1 MESFLDGC
9 LIVNYR
15 LGGNIVDVAATTY
28 QQAILAVVQP
38 FHAPDAS
45 ALVEAWKA
53 AYAHSP
59 ALLDSHFLVRIIPFV
74 LRVGEI

>member
-9 LIVNYR
+9 LIVNSR

-28 QQAILAVVQP
+28 QQAILAVVKP

-45 ALVEAWKA
+45 APVEVWEAV
-53 AYAHSP
+53 YAHSP
-59 ALLDSHFLVRIIPFV
+59 ALLDSHSPCPHNSLCFKNW
-74 LRVGEI
+74 

>member
-59 ALLDSHFLVRIIPFV
+59 ALLDSHFSCPHNSFCFKSW
-74 LRVGEI
+74 